1 MWLTGNISI
10 WLFSKP
16 TDMRKSIDGLSVIVS
31 DQLDKNPCG
40 PEVFVFYN
48 RCLDKLKILYWDKNG
63 FCLWYKRLE
72 KGRFFLPRMEDQ
84 AYCLT
89 IEQLRWLLDGLKIEV
104 LKGNPNLS
112 YQTFY

>member
-1 MWLTGNISI
+1 MWLTGNLQI

-31 DQLDKNPCG
+31 DQLEKNPCG

-48 RCLDKLKILYWDKNG
+48 RGLDKLKVLYWDKNG

-72 KGRFFLPRMEDQ
+72 KGRFLLPRLEEQ

-89 IEQLRWLLDGLKIEV
+89 AEQLRWLLDGLRIEE
-104 LKGNPNLS
+104 LKGNPSLS